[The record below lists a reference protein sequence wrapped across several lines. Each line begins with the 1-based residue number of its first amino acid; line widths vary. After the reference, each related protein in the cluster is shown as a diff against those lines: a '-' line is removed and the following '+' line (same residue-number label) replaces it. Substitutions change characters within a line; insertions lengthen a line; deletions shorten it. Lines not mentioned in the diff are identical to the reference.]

1 MNAQLL
7 VLDTDL
13 FLEACEVK
21 LFDDE
26 EQAQQALAEFLAGD
40 ELVLEQAS

>member
-13 FLEACEVK
+13 FRQGCEVK
-21 LFDDE
+21 VVDDE
-26 EQAQQALAEFLAGD
+26 EQAQQAVAEFLAGD